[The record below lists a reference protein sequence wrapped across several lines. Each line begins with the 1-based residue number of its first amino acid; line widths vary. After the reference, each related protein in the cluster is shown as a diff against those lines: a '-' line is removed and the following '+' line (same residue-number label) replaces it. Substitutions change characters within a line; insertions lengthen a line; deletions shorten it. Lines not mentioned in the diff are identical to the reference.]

1 MRFGRGEHPIQIKI
15 LWCKLLRVNVFRWDE
30 VYFPKCTP
38 EHMRVVWQ
46 IIKISDEDKE
56 KFEEICRKIQK
67 EHKSIDEIKKH

>member
-1 MRFGRGEHPIQIKI
+1 
-15 LWCKLLRVNVFRWDE
+15 
-30 VYFPKCTP
+30 
-38 EHMRVVWQ
+38 MRVVWQ